1 MNIYWRELRAGYKS
15 FLIWSATMVFLV
27 AGGMLKYSAFA
38 KTGESVNELFKS
50 LPVELMQVMGIEAG
64 FDLSSI
70 GVFYSI
76 FFLYFLLLMSVHSCL
91 LGASIIAKEERDKTA
106 DFLLVKPI
114 RRRRAVTA
122 KILAAL
128 TMVVLYNLVT
138 FAASALFVDQFN
150 TTGAALTGQIFT
162 LTSVLLIV
170 QVLFL
175 CIGLLLGA
183 WARNAARAA
192 GLATAIILGTFILK
206 VLIDLQ
212 SDLSWLKFLTP
223 FSYFKSTEIMFDH
236 QINVAY
242 IVLSLAVSVVT
253 VAGTYFFFQK
263 RDLRT

>member
-1 MNIYWRELRAGYKS
+1 MNIYWRELKAGYKS

-27 AGGMLKYSAFA
+27 AAGMLKYSAFA
-38 KTGESVNELFKS
+38 KSGESVNDLFNS
-50 LPVELMQVMGIEAG
+50 MPPGLLQAMGIPPG
-64 FDLSSI
+64 VDFSSI

-138 FAASALFVDQFN
+138 FVTSALFVEQSN
-150 TTGAALTGQIFT
+150 TTGVS
-162 LTSVLLIV
+162 LTSAIFSLCIFLLIL

-175 CIGLLLGA
+175 CIGLILGA
-183 WARNAARAA
+183 WARSAARAA
-192 GLATAIILGTFILK
+192 GIATAIILGTFVLK
-206 VLIDLQ
+206 VLINLQEDLNFLQ
-212 SDLSWLKFLTP
+212 FLSP
-223 FSYFKSTEIMFDH
+223 FDYFNASEIMFDN
-236 QINVAY
+236 QFNVWF
-242 IVLSLAVSVVT
+242 IVLSLGVSAAAVV
-253 VAGTYFFFQK
+253 GTYIFYQK
-263 RDLRT
+263 RDLHS